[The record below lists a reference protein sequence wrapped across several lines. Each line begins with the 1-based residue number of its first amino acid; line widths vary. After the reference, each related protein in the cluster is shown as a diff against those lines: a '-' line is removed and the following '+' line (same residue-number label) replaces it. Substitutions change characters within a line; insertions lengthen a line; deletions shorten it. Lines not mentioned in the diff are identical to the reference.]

1 MQAGIATSGTADSFL
16 TAAHVARTRQGHQ
29 VAVSSLY
36 LTQEADSGQDL
47 EDWCAEH
54 VSPQFDFWW
63 IILHLELTVLI
74 YARSV
79 RDGNFLL

>member
-54 VSPQFDFWW
+54 VSP
-63 IILHLELTVLI
+63 HLELTVLI